1 MPSSIFFNQQRV
13 YRPGTYIRVVDRLS
27 EISDTSSGNI
37 CLIGDFPIFKQG
49 ELMTF
54 SSFDSML
61 DATRNGI
68 TYGGIDYDGIATAA
82 FSALAGST
90 GQPDSLTL
98 INVRESKQAA
108 YDNQGLR
115 VISRL
120 YGTIGEQ
127 LRASLSANAEDATMW
142 DINIYQGDNPDP
154 IEVIEAIGDGAD
166 AFATLT
172 YNANNT
178 AYSDVFVEVDATH
191 LIVKAEVDLAA
202 QTIVAGV
209 DADDVFTYDV
219 NKRVEGDVSVL
230 CQGNLPAAGA
240 SEITMVVKGLTAAGA
255 QVEESVLLV
264 DPNDGQ
270 EVGDT
275 FTTSN
280 EFRFIESIS
289 FTNADG
295 FVGAAKLTFF
305 PKKTLLADIDDLE
318 AWMSEL
324 VLRNDDFSFVAPSVF
339 PTSGETLDRKAEAS
353 ISGGVDFSFPT
364 DLYRIVDRA
373 FNNSDLVTAERI
385 SNVPPTAFN
394 QTEGVLTGTDLEDV
408 TIDVSDWQDA
418 LDSILYKNV
427 NIVVPATDQIGI
439 HLLVKQ
445 HCKDAAGKAGRERNA
460 WIGSEAD
467 RSLSYVSNAFVKDLN
482 DRNCAVVCQGIKLE
496 KNGKEFEQP
505 WFTALCLASIQAST
519 PVGEPMTRKVL
530 NAIRPIQ
537 TTFDPDRDANKAIR
551 LGIVVINDSF
561 GPVRVERSVTT
572 YVKNPEHPFFTEV
585 SANESINVCI
595 RTLRAK
601 LDSFIGSK
609 ATAEQANSIASSARN
624 HLNELRAQQVIA
636 DYRNVSVTLDGD
648 RLNVIFDVAAIEPL
662 NFITVTAN
670 IGQL

>member
-54 SSFDSML
+54 ASFDSML

-68 TYGGIDYDGIATAA
+68 AYGGVDYDGIATAA
-82 FSALAGST
+82 FSALNNST

-98 INVRESKQAA
+98 INVRESSQAF
-108 YDNQGLR
+108 YDNAGLR

-120 YGTIGEQ
+120 YGNIGEQ
-127 LRASLSANAEDATMW
+127 LRASLQADDEDVSKW
-142 DINIYQGDNPDP
+142 KIEIFQGDNPDP
-154 IEVIEAIGDGAD
+154 IQTIGDIGDGD
-166 AFATLT
+166 DNRATVQ
-172 YNANNT
+172 YT
-178 AYSDVFVEVDATH
+178 AVASDYTTVTCEVDATH
-191 LIVKAEVDLAA
+191 LSVKAEKVISAA
-202 QTIVAGV
+202 DMVAGAV
-209 DADDVFTYDV
+209 GSDFTYVV
-219 NKRVEGDVSVL
+219 NKRVEGLVSFTSG
-230 CQGNLPAAGA
+230 GNQPGDMEL
-240 SEITMVVKGLTAAGA
+240 VVKGLTLAGA
-255 QVEESVLLV
+255 RVEESVAIL
-264 DPNDGQ
+264 DANDGQ
-270 EVGDT
+270 ELNDV
-275 FTTSN
+275 FTTTN
-280 EFRFIESIS
+280 EFRFIDEIVII
-289 FTNADG
+289 NATG
-295 FVGAAKLTFF
+295 VVGSSTLTFF
-305 PKKTLLADIDDLE
+305 PKKTLLSEIEDLE
-318 AWMSEL
+318 GWLNEL
-324 VLRNDDFSFVAPSVF
+324 VLRNSDFAFVAPSVF
-339 PTSGETLDRKAEAS
+339 PTSGETLDRKAAAP
-353 ISGGVDFSFPT
+353 ISGGQAYSFPT

-373 FNNSDLVTAERI
+373 FNNSDLVTAERL
-385 SNVPPTAFN
+385 SNQPPVAFN
-394 QTEGVLTGTDLEDV
+394 QTEGSLTGVSLEDSS
-408 TIDVSDWQDA
+408 IDISDWQDA

-427 NIVVPATDQIGI
+427 NIVVPATDEIGI
-439 HLLVKQ
+439 HLLVKK
-445 HCKDAAGKAGRERNA
+445 HCQDAASKAGRERNA

-467 RSLSYVSNAFVKDLN
+467 RSLGYVSNAFVKDLN

-496 KNGKEFEQP
+496 KNGKEFTQP

-530 NAIRPIQ
+530 IAIRPIQ

-601 LDSFIGSK
+601 LDAFIGSK
-609 ATAEQANSIASSARN
+609 ATAEQAGNIASSARN
-624 HLNELRAQQVIA
+624 HLNALRAQQVIA
-636 DYRNVSVTLDGD
+636 DYRNVSVTLNGD

>member
-54 SSFDSML
+54 ASFDSML

-82 FSALAGST
+82 FSALANST

-98 INVRESKQAA
+98 INVRESAQAK
-108 YDNQGLR
+108 YENNGLR

-120 YGTIGEQ
+120 YGNIGEQ
-127 LRASLSANAEDATMW
+127 LRASLSANSDDPTLF
-142 DINIYQGDNPDP
+142 DVKIFQGDNPEP
-154 IEVIEAIGDGAD
+154 IETIPAIGDGAD
-166 AFATLT
+166 GLASLT
-172 YNANNT
+172 YTANNT
-178 AYSDVFVEVDATH
+178 AYNAVTAEVDATH
-191 LIVKAEVDLAA
+191 LSVKATIDYTANDIFNGRDVDDKF
-202 QTIVAGV
+202 IVSI
-209 DADDVFTYDV
+209 
-219 NKRVEGDVSVL
+219 NKRVEGNVAIL
-230 CQGNLPAAGA
+230 LQGTLPDNI
-240 SEITMVVKGLTAAGA
+240 EMVVKGLTAAGA
-255 QVEESVLLV
+255 QAEEAVALV
-264 DPNDGQ
+264 DPVDSI
-270 EVGDT
+270 EAGDT
-275 FTTSN
+275 FTTVN
-280 EFRFIESIS
+280 EWRFIESI
-289 FTNADG
+289 TITEAAGWVGNAQI
-295 FVGAAKLTFF
+295 TFF
-305 PKKTLLADIDDLE
+305 PKKTLLEDIEDLE
-318 AWMSEL
+318 AWLSEL

-339 PTSGETLDRKAEAS
+339 PTSGITLDRKAEATV
-353 ISGGVDFSFPT
+353 IGAVPFSFPT
-364 DLYRIVDRA
+364 DLFRIVDRA

-385 SNVPPTAFN
+385 SNVPPAAFN
-394 QTEGVLTGTDLEDV
+394 QTEGILSGANLED
-408 TIDVSDWQDA
+408 TSIDVSDWQSA
-418 LDSILYKNV
+418 LDLILYKNI
-427 NIVVPATDQIGI
+427 NIVVPATDEIGI

-445 HCKDAAGKAGRERNA
+445 HCNDAASKAGRERNA
-460 WIGSEAD
+460 WIGTEAD
-467 RSLSYVSNAFVKDLN
+467 RSLSFVSNAFVKDLN

-519 PVGEPMTRKVL
+519 SVGEPMTRKVL

-561 GPVRVERSVTT
+561 GPVRVERSVTS

-609 ATAEQANSIASSARN
+609 ASAEQANNIAQSARG
-624 HLNELRAQQVIA
+624 HLNTLRADRVIA
-636 DYRNVSVTLDGD
+636 DFRNVSVTLNGD

-670 IGQL
+670 VGQL